1 MIKGL
6 HHTSITVNDLESS
19 IGFYRDVLGLELLF
33 TRESSGEGL
42 SKGLGV
48 ENAHLKIA
56 MFRAGDDFLELIEY
70 VNPKCEAKKLR
81 PCDIGNMHV
90 ALRVT
95 DIEQLGRRL
104 KTHGHNFN
112 APPRRIAEGPMKGWV
127 WAYFKDPDG
136 AQLELIETPD

>member
-6 HHTSITVNDLESS
+6 HHTSITVSDLESS
-19 IGFYRDVLGLELLF
+19 IGFYRDILGLELLF
-33 TRESSGEGL
+33 ARESSGEGL
-42 SKGLGV
+42 SEALGV

-70 VNPKCEAKKLR
+70 VNPKYEPKGLR

-95 DIEQLGRRL
+95 DIEELTRRL
-104 KTHGHNFN
+104 QKYDYTVN